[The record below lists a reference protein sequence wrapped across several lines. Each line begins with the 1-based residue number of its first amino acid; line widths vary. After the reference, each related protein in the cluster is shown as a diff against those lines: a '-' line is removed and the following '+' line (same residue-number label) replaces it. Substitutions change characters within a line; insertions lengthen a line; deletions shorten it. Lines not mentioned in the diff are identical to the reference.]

1 MFGQVES
8 AGCMVCSSC
17 SVCSES
23 VCVASLVR
31 GVPGK
36 FSPVAADLGLAAPL
50 QGKTTPCVCSHDVNI
65 GRKMISIIER

>member
-8 AGCMVCSSC
+8 AGCMVCSSY
-17 SVCSES
+17 SVCSLCMCS
-23 VCVASLVR
+23 KPSARL
-31 GVPGK
+31 PGK